1 MVPEMTTDVDK
12 DIQRVVR
19 RYTEGYRT
27 LSRINGR
34 PVLLVS
40 RMSKIDLVKL
50 LYDVYGLTDDLVD
63 HLLQDVQLT
72 NKAMP
77 PSEFTPLLQY
87 YVRTYP
93 PAQPKVT
100 EGTE

>member
-1 MVPEMTTDVDK
+1 MTPDRDNEVR
-12 DIQRVVR
+12 RVVR

-40 RMSKIDLVKL
+40 RSAKLDLVKL
-50 LYDVYGLTDDLVD
+50 LFGVYGLTDDLVD
-63 HLLQDVQLT
+63 NLLQDVQLT
-72 NKAMP
+72 NKAIP

-93 PAQPKVT
+93 PAQPKGA
-100 EGTE
+100 E